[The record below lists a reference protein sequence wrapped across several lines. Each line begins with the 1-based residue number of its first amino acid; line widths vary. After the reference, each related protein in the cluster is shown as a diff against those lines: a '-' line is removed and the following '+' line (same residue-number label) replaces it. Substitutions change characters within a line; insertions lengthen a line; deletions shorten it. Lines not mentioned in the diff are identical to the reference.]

1 MTAPRGSRRAL
12 VRHTHRGVPYT
23 VPPSPRNL
31 AAEPPPQPR
40 SGHDGP
46 PEPTPL
52 VPCEPA
58 APAKRPNYRWQP
70 KLTEDD
76 VREIR
81 AHYAA
86 GRWGVNDLAD
96 IYGVTQPTMSAVVH
110 RRTWRHVTDQ
120 PTEGN

>member
-1 MTAPRGSRRAL
+1 MTVPRRSSRAL
-12 VRHTHRGVPYT
+12 VRRTPLGVPYAAPT
-23 VPPSPRNL
+23 PVPNPSRP
-31 AAEPPPQPR
+31 AGVEPAPQPC
-40 SGHDGP
+40 SDHDGP
-46 PEPTPL
+46 SEPTPL

-58 APAKRPNYRWQP
+58 VPDRRA

-81 AHYAA
+81 ADYAA
-86 GRWGVNDLAD
+86 GRWCIKDLAD
-96 IYGVTQPTMSAVVH
+96 IYGVAQPTMSAVVH

>member
-1 MTAPRGSRRAL
+1 MTGPRRSGRAL
-12 VRHTHRGVPYT
+12 VRRTPLGVPYAALT
-23 VPPSPRNL
+23 PVPNPSRPAGVER
-31 AAEPPPQPR
+31 APQPC

-46 PEPTPL
+46 PEPTR
-52 VPCEPA
+52 VR
-58 APAKRPNYRWQP
+58 APDRRA

-81 AHYAA
+81 ADYAA

>member
-1 MTAPRGSRRAL
+1 MTVPRRSSRAL
-12 VRHTHRGVPYT
+12 VRRTPLGVPYAAPT
-23 VPPSPRNL
+23 PLPSPARYV
-31 AAEPPPQPR
+31 AAEQAPQPR
-40 SGHDGP
+40 SGQSGP

-58 APAKRPNYRWQP
+58 APNRRP

-81 AHYAA
+81 AEYAA

-110 RRTWRHVTDQ
+110 RRTWRHVTNQ
-120 PTEGN
+120 PTEGS

>member
-1 MTAPRGSRRAL
+1 MTGPHRSSRAL
-12 VRHTHRGVPYT
+12 VRRTPLGVPYAAPT
-23 VPPSPRNL
+23 PLPNPSLP
-31 AAEPPPQPR
+31 AVAEPRPQPR

-46 PEPTPL
+46 PEPTP
-52 VPCEPA
+52 A
-58 APAKRPNYRWQP
+58 DKTDRRA

-76 VREIR
+76 VRAIR
-81 AHYAA
+81 ADYAA
-86 GRWGVNDLAD
+86 GRWGIKDLAD